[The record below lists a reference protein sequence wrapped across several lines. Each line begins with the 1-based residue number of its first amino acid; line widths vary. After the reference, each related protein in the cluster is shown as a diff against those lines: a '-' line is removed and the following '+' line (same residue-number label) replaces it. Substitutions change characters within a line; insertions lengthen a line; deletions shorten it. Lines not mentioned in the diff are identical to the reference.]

1 MKYRKILSAA
11 VAVAAA
17 LCCLTGCSGD
27 FIDELISTEEAGNAF
42 TAEAIGEDSPESGSA
57 AGTVEISAENVGTGL
72 EQLVITGSLD
82 EDPNREIVRRRTPVR
97 QIRGIDVNGN
107 TLSDEFYFYR
117 STLSGTNKQAY
128 DQIYAAL
135 YNGVQSVNL
144 SVSVSTS
151 DICDVVYSVYYD
163 HPELFWVDS
172 SLSYSYNYSNV
183 VTSVTVNFNGTAND
197 LSGSQQRFESAIA
210 PLLSTARTLSNDIDK
225 VKLVHDYL
233 TNTID
238 YTSGSQY
245 NQSAYSAIVNGKTV
259 CAGYAHAFQYCM
271 QKLGIPAAY
280 IVGYAG
286 EAHAW
291 NILKLDGEY
300 YCMDVT
306 WDDPL
311 NNPANYYY
319 YNYFNITDAQI
330 SKDHTRDAIS
340 ARLPQCSGTKYSFD
354 SYFGGSA
361 YGSDLSNLFT
371 SDLPSEYGHTDL
383 PAATT
388 PAVTT
393 RPSVTTQPPATYPDV
408 TTAPYTDDYTYIDDW
423 SDEDW
428 DNYWNDLDGWLYE
441 NGYDDIDYDNFDDW
455 NNYYYGDD
463 WNDYYDYDY
472 DNDYDYD
479 YDYDYDSDDYYNDYY
494 NDYYYEDY
502 WYDEYNWLY
511 GY

>member
-1 MKYRKILSAA
+1 M
-11 VAVAAA
+11 AAA

-27 FIDELISTEEAGNAF
+27 FIDELLATDEAGNAF
-42 TAEAIGEDSPESGSA
+42 TAETIAEQDNTESDNA

-72 EQLVITGSLD
+72 EQLVITGELD

-107 TLSDEFYFYR
+107 SLSDEFYFYR

-135 YNGVQSVNL
+135 YNGIQQVNL
-144 SVSVSTS
+144 SVSVSTA
-151 DICDVVYSVYYD
+151 DICDIVYSVYYD

-172 SLSYSYNYSNV
+172 SLSYSYNYSYI

-210 PLLSTARTLSNDIDK
+210 PLLSTARTLSNDADK

-238 YTSGSQY
+238 YTAGSQY

-311 NNPANYYY
+311 NNPPNYYY

-340 ARLPQCSGTKYSFD
+340 ARLPRCNGTKYSFN

-371 SDLPSEYGHTDL
+371 SDLPSEYGHTDI

-393 RPSVTTQPPATYPDV
+393 PAVTTRPNVDTQPPVTLPAV
-408 TTAPYTDDYTYIDDW
+408 TTAPSADDYTYIDDW
-423 SDEDW
+423 
-428 DNYWNDLDGWLYE
+428 ND
-441 NGYDDIDYDNFDDW
+441 
-455 NNYYYGDD
+455 YYYGDD
-463 WNDYYDYDY
+463 WEDYYNYDYDYDY
-472 DNDYDYD
+472 DNDYDYQN
-479 YDYDYDSDDYYNDYY
+479 DDYC
-494 NDYYYEDY
+494 YEDD
-502 WYDEYNWLY
+502 WYDWLF

>member
-1 MKYRKILSAA
+1 MKYKKIFAA
-11 VAVAAA
+11 IAAAA

-27 FIDELISTEEAGNAF
+27 FIDELLATEEAGNAF
-42 TAEAIGEDSPESGSA
+42 TAEAVVEQDSPDSGNA

-72 EQLVITGSLD
+72 EQLVITGELD
-82 EDPNREIVRRRTPVR
+82 EDPNREIVR

-144 SVSVSTS
+144 SVSVSTA

-183 VTSVTVNFNGTAND
+183 VTFVTVNFNGTAND

-210 PLLSTARTLSNDIDK
+210 PLLSTARTLSNDADK

-233 TNTID
+233 TNTI
-238 YTSGSQY
+238 
-245 NQSAYSAIVNGKTV
+245 
-259 CAGYAHAFQYCM
+259 
-271 QKLGIPAAY
+271 
-280 IVGYAG
+280 
-286 EAHAW
+286 
-291 NILKLDGEY
+291 
-300 YCMDVT
+300 
-306 WDDPL
+306 
-311 NNPANYYY
+311 
-319 YNYFNITDAQI
+319 
-330 SKDHTRDAIS
+330 
-340 ARLPQCSGTKYSFD
+340 
-354 SYFGGSA
+354 
-361 YGSDLSNLFT
+361 
-371 SDLPSEYGHTDL
+371 
-383 PAATT
+383 
-388 PAVTT
+388 
-393 RPSVTTQPPATYPDV
+393 
-408 TTAPYTDDYTYIDDW
+408 DYTYIDDW

-428 DNYWNDLDGWLYE
+428 DNYWNDLDGWLDE
-441 NGYDDIDYDNFDDW
+441 NGYDDIDYNNFDDW

-472 DNDYDYD
+472 D
-479 YDYDYDSDDYYNDYY
+479 YDSDDWYN
-494 NDYYYEDY
+494 E
-502 WYDEYNWLY
+502 YDWLY